1 MKQRFFKADSIS
13 FPIINGYK
21 PDSYKEENIMAKV
34 LVIADIKQGVLKGS
48 TAELLS
54 KAKALGAETAVVAI
68 GSNIESLIPDLANAG
83 SDTQYIADDP
93 GLELFSAGPYASC
106 VVDAAKQF
114 GANLIWFGFSESGK
128 AAAPRVAAQ
137 LDVACATD
145 ITDIILSGDQIEI
158 TRPAIANKVIQRV
171 KTNTE
176 QLVAVVRAGAFEAAE
191 GISGTE
197 NVVKLS
203 PPAPDL
209 KAVIKEILSD
219 ASGEIDLADADVV
232 ISVGRGVKDEAGA
245 DLVKELA
252 NDLKAGFG
260 SSRAMV
266 DAGFMPH
273 NKQVGQ
279 TGKIVAPGLYM
290 AIGISG
296 AIQHL
301 AGMNGSKV
309 ILAVNKDPEAPIFN
323 VADYGIVGDLFEV
336 VPILREEI
344 NKVRT

>member
-1 MKQRFFKADSIS
+1 
-13 FPIINGYK
+13 
-21 PDSYKEENIMAKV
+21 MAKV

-48 TAELLS
+48 TTELLS
-54 KAKALGAETAVVAI
+54 KARALGAETAVVAI
-68 GSNIESLIPDLANAG
+68 GNNIGALIPELAKAG

-93 GLELFSAGPYASC
+93 SLELFSAGPYASC

-128 AAAPRVAAQ
+128 TMAPRVAAQ
-137 LDVACATD
+137 LEAACATE
-145 ITDIILSGDQIEI
+145 ITDVTLAGDQIEI
-158 TRPAIANKVIQRV
+158 VRPAIANKVRQRV
-171 KTNTE
+171 KINNGL
-176 QLVAVVRAGAFEAAE
+176 LVAVVRAGAFEATE
-191 GISGTE
+191 GITGTE
-197 NVVKLS
+197 NSVTLS
-203 PPAPDL
+203 VPAVDL
-209 KAVIKEILSD
+209 KAVIKELISD
-219 ASGEIDLADADVV
+219 ASGEIDLADADIV
-232 ISVGRGVKDEAGA
+232 ISVGRGAKDQAGV

-252 NDLKAGFG
+252 TDLQAGFG

-266 DAGFMPH
+266 DGGFMAH

-279 TGKIVAPGLYM
+279 TGKIVAPTLYM

-301 AGMNGSKV
+301 AGMSGSKV

-344 NKVRT
+344 KKIRS

>member
-1 MKQRFFKADSIS
+1 
-13 FPIINGYK
+13 
-21 PDSYKEENIMAKV
+21 MAKV

-54 KAKALGAETAVVAI
+54 KAKAIGAETAVVAM
-68 GSNIESLIPDLANAG
+68 GSNIESLASNLANAG
-83 SDTQYIADDP
+83 SDTQYIADDAS
-93 GLELFSAGPYASC
+93 LEFFSAGPYASC
-106 VVDAAKQF
+106 VVDAANQS

-128 AAAPRVAAQ
+128 AMAPRVAAQ
-137 LDVACATD
+137 LEAACATE
-145 ITDIILSGDQIEI
+145 IIDVVLDGDQIEI
-158 TRPAIANKVIQRV
+158 MRPAIANKVMQKV
-171 KTNTE
+171 KINTE
-176 QLVAVVRAGAFEAAE
+176 RLVAVIRAGAFEATQD
-191 GISGTE
+191 ITGTE
-197 NVVKLS
+197 NMVKLS
-203 PPAPDL
+203 IPEADL
-209 KAVIKEILSD
+209 KAVIKELVSD
-219 ASGEIDLADADVV
+219 ASGEVDLADADIV
-232 ISVGRGVKDEAGA
+232 ISVGRGTKDQAGV

-266 DAGFMPH
+266 DSGIMAH

-279 TGKIVAPGLYM
+279 TGKIVAPTLYM

-301 AGMNGSKV
+301 AGMTGSKT

-344 NKVRT
+344 KKIIS

>member
-1 MKQRFFKADSIS
+1 
-13 FPIINGYK
+13 
-21 PDSYKEENIMAKV
+21 MANV

-54 KAKALGAETAVVAI
+54 KAKALGAKTAVVAI
-68 GSNIESLIPDLANAG
+68 GSDLESLIPDLVNAG

-93 GLELFSAGPYASC
+93 GLELFSAGPFASC

-137 LDVACATD
+137 LDAACATE
-145 ITDIILSGDQIEI
+145 ITDVMLEGDQIEI
-158 TRPAIANKVIQRV
+158 VRPAIANKVMQRV
-171 KTNTE
+171 KINTG
-176 QLVAVVRAGAFEAAE
+176 QLVAVVRAGAFEVTEA
-191 GISGTE
+191 ITGTE
-197 NVVKLS
+197 NVVRLS
-203 PPAPDL
+203 APAPDL
-209 KAVIKEILSD
+209 KAVIRELLSD

-232 ISVGRGVKDEAGA
+232 ISVGRGAKDQAGV
-245 DLVKELA
+245 DLVKALA
-252 NDLKAGFG
+252 GDLKAGFG

-266 DAGFMPH
+266 DGGFMAH

-279 TGKIVAPGLYM
+279 TGRIVAPTLYM

-301 AGMNGSKV
+301 AGMSGSQV

-344 NKVRT
+344 KKLRN

>member
-1 MKQRFFKADSIS
+1 
-13 FPIINGYK
+13 
-21 PDSYKEENIMAKV
+21 MAKV
-34 LVIADIKQGVLKGS
+34 LVIADIKEGVLKGS

-54 KAKALGAETAVVAI
+54 KAKAIGAETAVVAI
-68 GSNIESLIPDLANAG
+68 GSNIEPLIPELVGAG

-93 GLELFSAGPYASC
+93 GLELFTAGPYASC

-114 GANLIWFGFSESGK
+114 GADLIWFGFSESGK
-128 AAAPRVAAQ
+128 AVAPRVAVKLEA
-137 LDVACATD
+137 ACATE
-145 ITDIILSGDQIEI
+145 ITGVEIHEKQIEVI
-158 TRPAIANKVIQRV
+158 RPAITNKVMQRV
-171 KTNTE
+171 KINTP
-176 QLVAVVRAGAFEAAE
+176 QLVAVVRAGAFEATE
-191 GISGTE
+191 GITGTE

-203 PPAPDL
+203 PPTPDL
-209 KAVIKEILSD
+209 KAVIKELISD
-219 ASGEIDLADADVV
+219 ASGEIDLAEADIVV
-232 ISVGRGVKDEAGA
+232 SVGRGVKDQAGV

-266 DAGFMPH
+266 DGGFMAH

-279 TGKIVAPGLYM
+279 TGKIVAPSLYM

-301 AGMNGSKV
+301 AGMTGSKV

-344 NKVRT
+344 NKIRT

>member
-1 MKQRFFKADSIS
+1 
-13 FPIINGYK
+13 
-21 PDSYKEENIMAKV
+21 MAKV

-54 KAKALGAETAVVAI
+54 KAKAIGAETAVVAM
-68 GSNIESLIPDLANAG
+68 GSNIESLASNLANAG
-83 SDTQYIADDP
+83 SDTQYIADDAS
-93 GLELFSAGPYASC
+93 LELFSAGPYASC
-106 VVDAAKQF
+106 VVDAANQS

-128 AAAPRVAAQ
+128 AMAPRVAAQ
-137 LDVACATD
+137 LEAACATE
-145 ITDIILSGDQIEI
+145 IIDVVLDGDQIEVM
-158 TRPAIANKVIQRV
+158 RPAIANKVMQKV
-171 KTNTE
+171 KINTE
-176 QLVAVVRAGAFEAAE
+176 RLVAVIRAGAFEATQD
-191 GISGTE
+191 ITGTE
-197 NVVKLS
+197 NMVKLS
-203 PPAPDL
+203 IPEADL
-209 KAVIKEILSD
+209 KAVIKELVSD
-219 ASGEIDLADADVV
+219 ASGEVDLADADIV
-232 ISVGRGVKDEAGA
+232 ISVGRGTKDQAGV

-266 DAGFMPH
+266 DSGIMAH

-279 TGKIVAPGLYM
+279 TGKIVAPTLYM

-301 AGMNGSKV
+301 AGMTGSKT

-344 NKVRT
+344 KKIIS

>member
-1 MKQRFFKADSIS
+1 
-13 FPIINGYK
+13 
-21 PDSYKEENIMAKV
+21 MAKA

-54 KAKALGAETAVVAI
+54 KAKAIGAETAVVAI
-68 GSNIESLIPDLANAG
+68 GSNIESLIPSLVNAG
-83 SDTQYIADDP
+83 SDTQYVADDS
-93 GLELFSAGPYASC
+93 GLELFSAGPYATC

-114 GANLIWFGFSESGK
+114 GANMILFGFSESGK
-128 AAAPRVAAQ
+128 AVAPRVAAQ
-137 LDVACATD
+137 LDAACATD
-145 ITDIILSGDQIEI
+145 ITDVMLQGDQVEVI
-158 TRPAIANKVIQRV
+158 RPAITNKVLQRIKV
-171 KTNTE
+171 NTE
-176 QLVAVVRAGAFEAAE
+176 QLVAVVRAGAFEATE
-191 GISGTE
+191 GITGTE

-203 PPAPDL
+203 PPEADL
-209 KAVIKEILSD
+209 KAVIKEIVSE
-219 ASGEIDLADADVV
+219 AGSEIDLADANVV
-232 ISVGRGVKDEAGA
+232 ISVGRGAKDQAGI

-252 NDLKAGFG
+252 DDLKAGFG

-266 DAGFMPH
+266 DAGLLPH
-273 NKQVGQ
+273 YKQVGQ
-279 TGKIVAPGLYM
+279 TGKIVAPTLYI

-301 AGMNGSKV
+301 AGMKGSKV

-344 NKVRT
+344 KKIGS

>member
-1 MKQRFFKADSIS
+1 
-13 FPIINGYK
+13 
-21 PDSYKEENIMAKV
+21 MAKI

-54 KAKALGAETAVVAI
+54 KAKGLGAETAVAAI
-68 GSNIESLIPDLANAG
+68 GSNIELLIPSLVTAG

-93 GLELFSAGPYASC
+93 GLELFSAGLYASC

-114 GANLIWFGFSESGK
+114 GADLILFGFSESGK
-128 AAAPRVAAQ
+128 AVAPRVAAQ

-145 ITDIILSGDQIEI
+145 ITDVKLSGDQIEV
-158 TRPAIANKVIQRV
+158 TRPAITNKVIQRV
-171 KTNTE
+171 QINTS
-176 QLVAVVRAGAFEAAE
+176 QLVAVVRAGAFEATE
-191 GISGTE
+191 GITGTK

-203 PPAPDL
+203 SPAPDL
-209 KAVIKEILSD
+209 KVVIKEIVSE
-219 ASGEIDLADADVV
+219 ATGEIDVADADIVV
-232 ISVGRGVKDEAGA
+232 SVGRGVKDEAGIN
-245 DLVKELA
+245 LVKELA
-252 NDLKAGFG
+252 DDLKAGLG

-266 DAGFMPH
+266 DAGFIPH
-273 NKQVGQ
+273 YKQVGQ
-279 TGKIVAPGLYM
+279 TGKIVAPTLYM

-301 AGMNGSKV
+301 AGMKGSKV

-344 NKVRT
+344 KKVRT

>member
-1 MKQRFFKADSIS
+1 
-13 FPIINGYK
+13 
-21 PDSYKEENIMAKV
+21 MAKV
-34 LVIADIKQGVLKGS
+34 LVIAEIKQGVIKSS
-48 TAELLS
+48 TTELLS
-54 KAKALGAETAVVAI
+54 KAKAIGAEAAVVAI
-68 GSNIESLIPDLANAG
+68 GSNIESLIPGLVNAG
-83 SDTQYIADDP
+83 SDTQYVADDP
-93 GLELFSAGPYASC
+93 GLELFSAAPYASC

-114 GANLIWFGFSESGK
+114 GADQIWFGFSESGK
-128 AAAPRVAAQ
+128 AVAPRVAAQ
-137 LDVACATD
+137 LDAACATE
-145 ITDIILSGDQIEI
+145 ITDVMLQGDQIEVN
-158 TRPAIANKVIQRV
+158 RPAITNKVMQRV
-171 KTNTE
+171 KVNIE
-176 QLVAVVRAGAFEAAE
+176 RLVAVVRAGAFEATE
-191 GISGTE
+191 GITGTE

-209 KAVIKEILSD
+209 KAVIKELVSD
-219 ASGEIDLADADVV
+219 ASGDIDLADADIV
-232 ISVGRGVKDEAGA
+232 IAVGRGAKDQAGI

-266 DAGFMPH
+266 DGGFMPH
-273 NKQVGQ
+273 GKQVGQ
-279 TGKIVAPGLYM
+279 TGKIVAPNLYM
-290 AIGISG
+290 AFGISG

-344 NKVRT
+344 KKIRT

>member
-1 MKQRFFKADSIS
+1 
-13 FPIINGYK
+13 
-21 PDSYKEENIMAKV
+21 MANV

-54 KAKALGAETAVVAI
+54 KAKALGAKTAVVAI
-68 GSNIESLIPDLANAG
+68 GSDLESLIPDLVNAG

-93 GLELFSAGPYASC
+93 GLELFSAGPFASC

-114 GANLIWFGFSESGK
+114 SANLIWFGFSESGK

-137 LDVACATD
+137 LDAACATE
-145 ITDIILSGDQIEI
+145 ITDVMLEGDQIEI
-158 TRPAIANKVIQRV
+158 VRPAIANKVMQRV
-171 KTNTE
+171 KINTG
-176 QLVAVVRAGAFEAAE
+176 QLVAVVRAGAFEATEA
-191 GISGTE
+191 ITGTE
-197 NVVKLS
+197 NVVRLS
-203 PPAPDL
+203 APAPDL
-209 KAVIKEILSD
+209 KAVIRELLSD

-232 ISVGRGVKDEAGA
+232 ISVGRGAKDQAGV
-245 DLVKELA
+245 DLIKALA
-252 NDLKAGFG
+252 GDLKAGFG

-266 DAGFMPH
+266 DGGFMAH

-279 TGKIVAPGLYM
+279 TGKIVAPTLYM

-301 AGMNGSKV
+301 AGMSGSQV

-344 NKVRT
+344 KKLRN

>member
-1 MKQRFFKADSIS
+1 MT
-13 FPIINGYK
+13 
-21 PDSYKEENIMAKV
+21 KV

-54 KAKALGAETAVVAI
+54 KARALDAETAVVAM
-68 GSNIESLIPDLANAG
+68 GSNIESLTPDLANAG

-93 GLELFSAGPYASC
+93 ALELFSAAPYASC
-106 VVDAAKQF
+106 VVDAAEQF
-114 GANLIWFGFSESGK
+114 GADLIWFGFSESGK
-128 AAAPRVAAQ
+128 AVAPRVAAR
-137 LDVACATD
+137 LNAACVTE
-145 ITDIILSGDQIEI
+145 ITEVTIEGEKI
-158 TRPAIANKVIQRV
+158 KVTRPATAGKVIQHIKV
-171 KTNTE
+171 NTK
-176 QLVAVVRAGAFEAAE
+176 QLVAVIRAGAFEANE
-191 GISGTE
+191 DITGTE
-197 NVVKLS
+197 NMIKIS

-209 KAVIKEILSD
+209 KAVIKEIISD

-232 ISVGRGVKDEAGA
+232 ISVGRGAKDQAGV

-252 NDLKAGFG
+252 DDLNAGFG

-266 DAGFMPH
+266 DGGFMGH

-279 TGKIVAPGLYM
+279 TGQIVAPTLYM

-309 ILAVNKDPEAPIFN
+309 IVAVNKDPEAPIFN

-344 NKVRT
+344 KKIRS

>member
-1 MKQRFFKADSIS
+1 M
-13 FPIINGYK
+13 P
-21 PDSYKEENIMAKV
+21 KV
-34 LVIADIKQGVLKGS
+34 LVVADIKQGDLKSS
-48 TAELLS
+48 TSELLS
-54 KAKALGAETAVVAI
+54 KAKAIGAETAVVAI
-68 GSNIESLIPDLANAG
+68 GSNIESLSSDLANTG

-93 GLELFSAGPYASC
+93 GMELFSAGPYASC
-106 VVDAAKQF
+106 VVDAARQF
-114 GANLIWFGFSESGK
+114 NADMIWFGFSESSK
-128 AAAPRVAAQ
+128 AVAPRVAAQ
-137 LDVACATD
+137 LDAACATE
-145 ITDIILSGDQIEI
+145 ITDVMLEGDTIEVV
-158 TRPAIANKVIQRV
+158 RPAITNKVIQRV
-171 KTNTE
+171 KINTDK
-176 QLVAVVRAGAFEAAE
+176 LVAIVRAGAFEAAQD
-191 GISGTE
+191 ITGTE

-203 PPAPDL
+203 PPESDL
-209 KAVIKEILSD
+209 KAVIKELVSD
-219 ASGEIDLADADVV
+219 ASGEIDLADADIVV
-232 ISVGRGVKDEAGA
+232 SVGRGAKDQAGI

-252 NDLKAGFG
+252 NDLSAGFG

-266 DAGFMPH
+266 DGGFMAH

-279 TGKIVAPGLYM
+279 TGKIVAPTLYM

-344 NKVRT
+344 NKLRT

>member
-1 MKQRFFKADSIS
+1 
-13 FPIINGYK
+13 
-21 PDSYKEENIMAKV
+21 MAKV

-48 TAELLS
+48 TAQLLS
-54 KAKALGAETAVVAI
+54 KAKAIGAETAVVAI
-68 GSNIESLIPDLANAG
+68 GSNIESLIPGLVNAG

-128 AAAPRVAAQ
+128 AVAPRVAAQ

-145 ITDIILSGDQIEI
+145 ITDVMLQGDQIEI
-158 TRPAIANKVIQRV
+158 IRPAITNKVLQRV
-171 KTNTE
+171 KVNTG
-176 QLVAVVRAGAFEAAE
+176 QLVAVVRAGAFEATE
-191 GISGTE
+191 GITGTE

-209 KAVIKEILSD
+209 KAVIRQILSE
-219 ASGEIDLADADVV
+219 ASGEIDLADANIVV
-232 ISVGRGVKDEAGA
+232 SVGRGAKDQAGI

-260 SSRAMV
+260 STRAMV
-266 DAGFMPH
+266 DAGFIPH
-273 NKQVGQ
+273 YKQVGQ
-279 TGKIVAPGLYM
+279 TGKIVAPTLYM

-301 AGMNGSKV
+301 AGMKGSKV

-344 NKVRT
+344 KKIRS